1 MLLAFHVENR
11 RTVLGLFTPPEP
23 EAAARRPTRRL
34 IAHWVLG
41 TFEQRS
47 ADEWSVIVRGLLL
60 GHADPAE
67 LTGLAI
73 SSTVPAVLTELRTM
87 AARTFRDAVCS
98 VVGTGMRT
106 GMPVLTDNPRETG
119 TDRIANAVAAVARG
133 LAPCVVVDCGTATT
147 FDVIDDQGRFTGGV
161 IVPGVETSADALAAH
176 AAQLR
181 RVELTA
187 PRSLIAK
194 NTVEALQSGAVFGFV
209 AQVDG
214 MLAMLAA
221 DPGSDAARTVVV
233 TGAFAGLVVEHCRT
247 AVVHEPM
254 LTLEGI
260 AAIHDRNI

>member
-1 MLLAFHVENR
+1 
-11 RTVLGLFTPPEP
+11 
-23 EAAARRPTRRL
+23 
-34 IAHWVLG
+34 
-41 TFEQRS
+41 
-47 ADEWSVIVRGLLL
+47 
-60 GHADPAE
+60 
-67 LTGLAI
+67 
-73 SSTVPAVLTELRTM
+73 
-87 AARTFRDAVCS
+87 
-98 VVGTGMRT
+98 MRT
-106 GMPVLTDNPRETG
+106 GIPVLTDNPRETG

-133 LAPCVVVDCGTATT
+133 LAPCVVVDSGTATT
-147 FDVIDDQGRFTGGV
+147 FDVIDDQGRFIGGL
-161 IVPGVETSADALAAH
+161 IAPGVETSADALAAQ

-214 MLAMLAA
+214 MLGMLAA
-221 DPGSDAARTVVV
+221 DPANDVARTVVV
-233 TGAFAGLVVEHCRT
+233 TGAFAGLLVEHCRT

>member
-11 RTVLGLFTPPEP
+11 RTVLGLFAPPDP
-23 EAAARRPTRRL
+23 EAAAHRPARRL
-34 IAHWVLG
+34 VAHWAVG
-41 TFEQRS
+41 TVEQRS
-47 ADEWSVIVRGLLL
+47 ADEWSVIVSGLLP

-67 LTGLAI
+67 LTGVAI

-87 AARTFRDAVCS
+87 AARTFPDAACS
-98 VVGTGMRT
+98 VVGAGMRT

-119 TDRIANAVAAVARG
+119 TDRIANAVAAVTRG

-181 RVELTA
+181 RVELKA
-187 PRSLIAK
+187 PRSLVAK

-214 MLAMLAA
+214 MLGMLAA
-221 DPGSDAARTVVV
+221 ELGSDSTPTVVA
-233 TGAFAGLVVEHCRT
+233 TGAFAGLLVEHGRT
-247 AVVHEPM
+247 TVVHEPM

>member
-11 RTVLGLFTPPEP
+11 RTVLGLFAPPDP
-23 EAAARRPTRRL
+23 DAAADGPARRL
-34 IAHWVLG
+34 IGHWAVG
-41 TFEQRS
+41 TVEQRS
-47 ADEWSVIVRGLLL
+47 ADEWSVIVGGLLP
-60 GHADPAE
+60 GHADPVQLA
-67 LTGLAI
+67 GVAI

-87 AARTFRDAVCS
+87 AARTFPDAVCS

-119 TDRIANAVAAVARG
+119 TDRIANAVAAVGRG

-161 IVPGVETSADALAAH
+161 IVAGVETAADALAAH

-181 RVELTA
+181 RVELKA
-187 PRSLIAK
+187 PRSLVAK

-221 DPGSDAARTVVV
+221 ELGDEPTQTVVA
-233 TGAFAGLVVEHCRT
+233 TGAFAGLLVAHGRT